1 MSQLTQVIKSMKII
15 ILIWKM
21 ERNRCRFLFIY
32 FLVGVLISHK
42 KSHFKFIL
50 YCVLNTFNEARS

>member
-32 FLVGVLISHK
+32 FLVGVLISH
-42 KSHFKFIL
+42 
-50 YCVLNTFNEARS
+50 